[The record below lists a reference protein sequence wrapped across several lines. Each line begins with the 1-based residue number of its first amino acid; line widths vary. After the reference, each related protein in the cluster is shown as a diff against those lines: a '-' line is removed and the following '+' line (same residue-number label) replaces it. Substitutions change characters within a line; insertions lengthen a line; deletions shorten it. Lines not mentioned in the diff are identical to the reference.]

1 MKARLLLGLL
11 VAGLLCS
18 CCTTT
23 DTSTRTQQTVL
34 PQQSPQTSA
43 PLRPGHN

>member
-1 MKARLLLGLL
+1 MKARLLLSLL

-18 CCTTT
+18 CTTT
-23 DTSTRTQQTVL
+23 DTGMRTQQNTV
-34 PQQSPQTSA
+34 PQTQPEASA

>member
-1 MKARLLLGLL
+1 MKARLLLSLL

-18 CCTTT
+18 CTTT
-23 DTSTRTQQTVL
+23 DASTRTQQTVL